1 MVISIPKTKAAVFNT
16 AFPGPLQ
23 WTCGGQQLEV
33 VSEFKYLGL
42 VFHAQHGL
50 SAIFPNRKQKT
61 YAAWAL
67 LKRQYGR
74 LECLSS
80 VGLLFRVACPIVPSV
95 ASYGCEVWGAYQFP
109 LQSDDQRKE

>member
-1 MVISIPKTKAAVFNT
+1 MVISIPKTKVAVSNT

-23 WTCGGQQLEV
+23 WTCGDQRLEV

-50 SAIFPNRKQKT
+50 SATFPNRKQIT

-80 VGLLFRVACPIVPSV
+80 VGLLFRVACPIVPSA
-95 ASYGCEVWGAYQFP
+95 ASYGCEVCGAYQLP
-109 LQSDDQRKE
+109 RQSDGQREE